1 MTIYRGPGG
10 TGTAS
15 SEVDTTEY
23 QEFLVQAQAAKV
35 AAEAARDAALAAEI
49 NAELAETNAE
59 TAETNAELAETNAEL
74 AEANAIAAAESAQDW
89 ATKTSG
95 PVAGGEYSAKY
106 HAQLAAAS
114 AAASE
119 AALDAYEDRY
129 LGAKTSD
136 PTVDNDGNALV
147 EGTQYFN
154 TVSDEIKV
162 YNGTSWQSA
171 AVVGGTVTD
180 LTVTNTIVGSIT
192 GNAGTVTNGV
202 VTTGSYANPS
212 WLTSLAWSKVTST
225 PTTVAGYGITNA
237 YTKTEVDASLATKQ
251 AADAEL
257 TTLAGMSS
265 NRATFL
271 TSNEGFGFRNRIIN
285 GDMRIDQRN
294 AGASVNTSSP
304 FAQIY
309 TLDRWCYAVTAA
321 SKFTIQQNAGAV
333 TPPVGFKNYLGV
345 TSTSAYTVSASD
357 ELTMRHLI
365 EGLNVA
371 DLNWGTAN
379 AQTVTLSFWVRSS
392 LTGTFGGSFTN
403 DLENRSYPFSYTISA
418 ANTWE
423 QKTITIVGDTTGTWL
438 TSNGTGIRLIF
449 AIGVG
454 SNSSGTAGSWA
465 SASYKSSTGAT
476 SVVGTSG
483 ATFYITGVQLEAGS
497 VASPFERRD
506 YGRELMMCQR
516 YFQIIP
522 QSLAWGQSSASIM
535 LQYNFPVLMRTTPT
549 GSIPTSP
556 YWENLVFA
564 SMGSVTGASLN
575 FGHVDNSGGDIMIQ
589 GTFSPA
595 PTYGSMSKLGRV
607 ITLSAEL

>member
-35 AAEAARDAALAAEI
+35 AAEAARDAALAAET

-59 TAETNAELAETNAEL
+59 TAEAS
-74 AEANAIAAAESAQDW
+74 AIAAGNSAQDW

-106 HAQLAAAS
+106 NAQLAAAS

-129 LGAKTSD
+129 LGAKTAD

-147 EGTQYFN
+147 AGTQYFN

-171 AVVGGTVTD
+171 AVVGGTVTN

-202 VTTGSYANPS
+202 VTTESYANPS
-212 WLTSLAWSKVTST
+212 WLTSLAWSKVAGT
-225 PTTVAGYGITNA
+225 PTTIAGYGITNA

-251 AADAEL
+251 ATDTEL
-257 TTLAGMSS
+257 TTLAGMSN

-271 TSNEGFGFRNRIIN
+271 ASNEGFGFRNRIIN

-294 AGASVNTSSP
+294 AGASVAVVSGLAFPVDRNYVVVNAASGSTAQRSTQAPAGFTNSLVVTIGTGASP
-304 FAQIY
+304 
-309 TLDRWCYAVTAA
+309 TAA
-321 SKFTIQQNAGAV
+321 QQGRILQ
-333 TPPVGFKNYLGV
+333 P
-345 TSTSAYTVSASD
+345 
-357 ELTMRHLI
+357 I
-365 EGLNVA
+365 EGLNCS
-371 DLNWGTAN
+371 DLAWGTAS
-379 AQTVTLSFWVRSS
+379 AAPVTISFWVRSS
-392 LTGTFGGSFTN
+392 VTGTYAGGLYGGGAYIFT
-403 DLENRSYPFSYTISA
+403 YAIAA

-423 QKTITIVGDTTGTWL
+423 YKTVTIPGPTTGSWPTDNSASINVNFDL
-438 TSNGTGIRLIF
+438 GTG
-449 AIGVG
+449 
-454 SNSSGTAGSWA
+454 SNFQGTAGTWTAGALWST
-465 SASYKSSTGAT
+465 SS
-476 SVVGTSG
+476 SVKLCATSG

-516 YFQIIP
+516 YYEQTGYGI
-522 QSLAWGQSSASIM
+522 GRSSSTSKMDLVWSWKVEKRATPSVSNVVFNATASV
-535 LQYNFPVLMRTTPT
+535 Q
-549 GSIPTSP
+549 
-556 YWENLVFA
+556 
-564 SMGSVTGASLN
+564 
-575 FGHVDNSGGDIMIQ
+575 Q
-589 GTFSPA
+589 
-595 PTYGSMSKLGRV
+595 LGRPPCNISSV
-607 ITLSAEL
+607 SNVFQVSVNCIGTDVNVSDTGLTAGLVCSNSNVAYIIAGNSEL